1 MKLTA
6 ETAVKHRIDQLEERP
21 KTLWSWIRV
30 AASGQQP
37 ELEIKVKY
45 EQIGQCTFTAALL
58 KHGSWG
64 HRDQGIHPSTMTMY
78 IAPDYRHGWI
88 EWDIPSLSEFEE
100 IGLWFDADRN
110 LTDYDGIMALP
121 REAIALLRSLS
132 FNVSEEFE

>member
-1 MKLTA
+1 MNQAGT
-6 ETAVKHRIDQLEERP
+6 IN
-21 KTLWSWIRV
+21 
-30 AASGQQP
+30 
-37 ELEIKVKY
+37 
-45 EQIGQCTFTAALL
+45 FTAALL

-64 HRDQGIHPSTMTMY
+64 HRDLGIHPSSMTLWLADNRRTGM
-78 IAPDYRHGWI
+78 I